1 MATTQYAIAGAVPN
15 RTLTATLNNLD
26 TLAVE
31 YTADTVVETIANSGV
46 YTLAFGE
53 AAAISGT
60 WRLIIVDSATA
71 LGVANWSLT
80 FAGTDAEYIDAV
92 EFTTTAVGAATE
104 AKQDTILAAIT
115 PITTVYSAQPTSETI
130 NLIRGDAYDGTAN
143 AVLGWTASK
152 SVDAQTVNFTIR
164 DSKDVVILDQDTT
177 GVTTLASGTAVT
189 VSLSTAATILLDP
202 AVSIFKFDVEIEFTS
217 DSRWT
222 IARGIVCV
230 ESDES
235 R

>member
-92 EFTTTAVGAATE
+92 EFTTTAAGAATE
-104 AKQDTILAAIT
+104 TKQDTILAAIT
-115 PITTVYSAQPTSETI
+115 PITTVYTPQLDSESI
-130 NLIRGDAYDGTAN
+130 ALISGNAYDGTAN
-143 AVLGWTASK
+143 SKLFWTASK
-152 SVDAQTVNFTIR
+152 AVDAETVNFEIR
-164 DSKDVVILDQDTT
+164 DSKEVVLLNQDST
-177 GVTTLASGTAVT
+177 GVTAVAVGTSVS
-189 VSLSTAATILLDP
+189 VSLSSAATALLDSTQD
-202 AVSIFKFDVEIEFTS
+202 VFFFDLSIEFTT
-217 DSRWT
+217 DSVWT
-222 IARGIVCV
+222 IATGLVSV
-230 ESDES
+230 TGV
-235 R
+235 

>member
-80 FAGTDAEYIDAV
+80 FAGTDAEYVDAV
-92 EFTTTAVGAATE
+92 EFTQASASTL
-104 AKQDTILAAIT
+104 DSILAAIT
-115 PITTVYSAQPTSETI
+115 PITTVYTPQLDSESI
-130 NLIRGDAYDGTAN
+130 ALISGNAYDGTAN
-143 AVLGWTASK
+143 SKLYWTASK
-152 SVDAQTVNFTIR
+152 AVDAETVNFEIR
-164 DSKDVVILDQDTT
+164 DSQEVVIIDQDST
-177 GVTTLASGTAVT
+177 GVTTVAVGTSVS
-189 VSLSTAATILLDP
+189 VSLSSAATALLDSTQD
-202 AVSIFKFDVEIEFTS
+202 VFFFDLSIEFTT
-217 DSRWT
+217 DSVWT
-222 IARGIVCV
+222 IATGLVSV
-230 ESDES
+230 TGV
-235 R
+235 

>member
-92 EFTTTAVGAATE
+92 EFTSSSGALA
-104 AKQDTILAAIT
+104 DILAAIT
-115 PITTVYSAQPTSETI
+115 PITTVYTPQLDSESI
-130 NLIRGDAYDGTAN
+130 ALISGNAYDGTAN
-143 AVLGWTASK
+143 SKLFWTASK
-152 SVDAQTVNFTIR
+152 AVDAETVNFEIR
-164 DSKDVVILDQDTT
+164 DSKEVVLLNQDST
-177 GVTTLASGTAVT
+177 GVTAVAVGTSVS
-189 VSLSTAATILLDP
+189 VSLSSAATALLDSTQD
-202 AVSIFKFDVEIEFTS
+202 VFFFDLSIEFTT
-217 DSRWT
+217 DSVWT
-222 IARGIVCV
+222 IATGLVSV
-230 ESDES
+230 TGV
-235 R
+235 